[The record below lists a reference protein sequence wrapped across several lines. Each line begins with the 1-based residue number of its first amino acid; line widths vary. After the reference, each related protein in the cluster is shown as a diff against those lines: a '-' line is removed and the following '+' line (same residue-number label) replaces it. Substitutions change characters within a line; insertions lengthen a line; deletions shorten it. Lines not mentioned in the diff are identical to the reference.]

1 MMKRMSFNSSYLQFS
16 SYTEPYQRADDV
28 GYAITE
34 FMWFKGYPFYAI
46 GALTE
51 AKVAYARLAQG
62 DFEETDQDNFDLVF
76 RMGESGGGHF
86 FELVLRSDKGTAY
99 GGWVWG
105 EDLLVTDEFI
115 NGYRVLAT
123 NHAAGQTHFAY
134 SRRRR
139 GYQCIGRPPVDKAAV
154 VLPHRVR
161 GFQAEA

>member
-1 MMKRMSFNSSYLQFS
+1 MTFNSSYVQFS

-28 GYAITE
+28 GFAITE

-62 DFEETDQDNFDLVF
+62 AFEETDQDNVDLVF
-76 RMGESGGGHF
+76 RMSQTGGGYF

-99 GGWVWG
+99 GGWLWG
-105 EDLLVTDEFI
+105 ENLEVTDEFI

-123 NHAAGQTHFAY
+123 THAAGRTHFAY

-139 GYQCIGRPPVDKAAV
+139 GYQCIGRPPVDKASLV
-154 VLPHRVR
+154 MPRRTR
-161 GFQAEA
+161 GFDADA